1 MAITLESAQNANA
14 ADNTNITITKP
25 VDLAVGDLM
34 VAHICTY
41 DNDNVPLT
49 MDILSG
55 WTAIVDNQGVVV
67 GVVNMNYRAFYKIAD
82 AADAAAEN
90 FTFTS
95 SGGTADLISGAI
107 MRITGYAP
115 GTPLATAATGS
126 QNNSATPSIA
136 GAAVTPTI
144 ANSLILQMW
153 CANTGGAGPFGTYAI
168 ATSNPSWTEA
178 YDGLNDSV
186 LGYACGYAVRPE
198 ITATGA
204 VSCANGGDATTESGV
219 ITAVI
224 SPIYGITIT
233 GVAGALSFAGGTQI
247 IKYGVKVI
255 GVAGVLALAGGTQ
268 IITRALN
275 WLNSSSKNAISPT
288 NASKTAI
295 SPTNASKTAS
305 TFTNKT
311 KSL

>member
-1 MAITLESAQNANA
+1 MAITLESAQT
-14 ADNTNITITKP
+14 ADASTNTDITITKP

-41 DNDNVPLT
+41 NNDSATLT
-49 MDILSG
+49 MDIPSG

-67 GVVNMNYRAFYKIAD
+67 GIVNMNYRAFYKIAS

-95 SGGTADLISGAI
+95 SGGTADRISGAI

-126 QNNSATPSIA
+126 QNDSATPSIA
-136 GAAVTPTI
+136 GAAVTPTF

-153 CANTGGAGPFGTYAI
+153 CANTGGVGPFDTYAI

-178 YDGLNDSV
+178 YDDLNDST

-224 SPIYGITIT
+224 SPSYGITIT
-233 GVAGALSFAGGTQI
+233 GVAGALSLAGGTQI
-247 IKYGVKVI
+247 IKYGVKVV
-255 GVAGVLALAGGTQ
+255 GVAGALALAGGTQ

-275 WLNSSSKNAISPT
+275 WLNGDSKNVIDPT

-295 SPTNASKTAS
+295 DPTNATKTS
-305 TFTNKT
+305 SDWTNKT